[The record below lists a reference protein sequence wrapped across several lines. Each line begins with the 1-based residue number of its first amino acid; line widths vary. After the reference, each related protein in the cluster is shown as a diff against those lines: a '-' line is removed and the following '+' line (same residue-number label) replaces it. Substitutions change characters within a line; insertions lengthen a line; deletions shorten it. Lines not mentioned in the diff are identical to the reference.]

1 MGTVWAQ
8 VKNVI
13 LLLLQ
18 GNGHDFCPVMG
29 EGLTFIFSGL
39 LSSIKQTDY
48 FDFKVWKY
56 KKMVRLR
63 RFERPTNAFG
73 GHYSIQLSYRRNS

>member
-39 LSSIKQTDY
+39 LSKHKTDGLLQ
-48 FDFKVWKY
+48 F
-56 KKMVRLR
+56 
-63 RFERPTNAFG
+63 
-73 GHYSIQLSYRRNS
+73 